1 MTAFLTNAP
10 ARGLDFVAFSEFGHW
25 LKDARKRRGLTLL
38 ALAEKGDTTHV
49 SISRLES
56 GERNPSR
63 KMIEKIATALAPDG
77 SSEEEIERIVADGL
91 LAAGF
96 LPSPG
101 GLPEIERIPDE
112 AILAQIEAYEG
123 PNETLRGFKG
133 FLKARAE
140 SREVPPPDD
149 AGKL

>member
-1 MTAFLTNAP
+1 MICEKRMTAPTEAIFLDFPEWLKTTRN
-10 ARGLDFVAFSEFGHW
+10 ARGF
-25 LKDARKRRGLTLL
+25 TLL
-38 ALAEKGDTTHV
+38 SLAEVAEVEASTVQRIEK
-49 SISRLES
+49 R
-56 GERNPSR
+56 ERGPSR
-63 KMIEKIATALAPDG
+63 KMVTKLSRAMAPDG

-112 AILAQIEAYEG
+112 TILAQIEAYEG
-123 PNETLRGFKG
+123 ENETLRGFKG

>member
-1 MTAFLTNAP
+1 MRNALEACLP
-10 ARGLDFVAFSEFGHW
+10 GVLLSSGFGPW
-25 LKDARKRRGLTLL
+25 LKEERTKRGWSQDQLGLRADLTK
-38 ALAEKGDTTHV
+38 AT
-49 SISRLES
+49 ISRFETGLRDPQRES
-56 GERNPSR
+56 VKRIG
-63 KMIEKIATALAPDG
+63 AALAPDG
-77 SSEEEIERIVADGL
+77 ASEEEVERIVADGL

-112 AILAQIEAYEG
+112 TILAQIEAYEG
-123 PNETLRGFKG
+123 ENETLRGFKG

-149 AGKL
+149 VGKL